1 MDNDTTNPIAGDDRA
16 DAAADATAAADAGV
30 ADSALDTAADNEQ
43 PHDEDRADPNED
55 SEEIEHEGRKY
66 LVPRAL
72 KPLMLMQADYTRKT
86 QEVAEQR
93 RAVQAER
100 QALHQSSQA
109 ELDTYARATTLAGQI
124 AQYQQVDWRAW
135 HESDPFAA
143 AAATSEYNMLRDQH
157 SQALGQLSQ
166 LAGQRTFLAQQDA
179 ARRMEAGRAALAQE
193 IPGWSDDLKARL
205 IGFAAGYGF
214 SRDELDDLEADPR
227 VAKVLHA
234 AFSGSRSVETARK
247 VQNTL
252 AAQQVQPAA
261 SVKAR
266 GAPPSG
272 LDDRLSPD
280 EWMRRRNA
288 QTRRRA

>member
-1 MDNDTTNPIAGDDRA
+1 MDIDTTNPIAGDDMA
-16 DAAADATAAADAGV
+16 DAQAAATVHDDAGV
-30 ADSALDTAADNEQ
+30 AAAQAVDNEQ
-43 PHDEDRADPNED
+43 AQGDDLADSEEDG
-55 SEEIEHEGRKY
+55 EEIEHEGRKY
-66 LVPRAL
+66 RLPSAL
-72 KPLMLMQADYTRKT
+72 KPLLLMQADYTRKT

-100 QALHQSSQA
+100 QALHQTSQA
-109 ELDTYARATTLAGQI
+109 ELDTYARATTLAGQL

-135 HESDPFAA
+135 HDSDPFAA
-143 AAATSEYNMLRDQH
+143 SAATSEYNMLRDQH

-166 LAGQRTFLAQQDA
+166 LHGQRTFLAQQDI
-179 ARRMEAGRAALAQE
+179 ARRMESGRAALAKE

-227 VAKVLHA
+227 VARVLHA
-234 AFSGSRSVETARK
+234 AFSGSKNVETARK

-272 LDDRLSPD
+272 LDDRLSAD

-288 QTRRRA
+288 LARRRG

>member
-1 MDNDTTNPIAGDDRA
+1 MSEDSTTNPVAGEDNVSATLPDTQEVDRQADDGQAPDDEGDPSA
-16 DAAADATAAADAGV
+16 D
-30 ADSALDTAADNEQ
+30 
-43 PHDEDRADPNED
+43 ED

-66 LVPRAL
+66 RVPSAL
-72 KPLMLMQADYTRKT
+72 KPLLLMQADYTRKT

-100 QALHQSSQA
+100 QALHQTSQA
-109 ELDTYARATTLAGQI
+109 ELDAYARATTLAGQL
-124 AQYQQVDWRAW
+124 AQYEQVDWRAW

-143 AAATSEYNMLRDQH
+143 SAATSEYNMLDRAH
-157 SQALGQLSQ
+157 KQALARLSQ
-166 LAGQRTFLAQQDA
+166 LGGQRNFQAQQET
-179 ARRMEAGRAALAQE
+179 ARRMEEGRIALAKDV
-193 IPGWSDDLKARL
+193 PGWSDDLKARL

-234 AFSGSRSVETARK
+234 AFNGSRSAETARK
-247 VQNTL
+247 VHDL
-252 AAQQVQPAA
+252 VAAQQVQPAA

-266 GAPPSG
+266 GAPPAG

-280 EWMRRRNA
+280 EWVRRRNA
-288 QTRRRA
+288 QLRKARG

>member
-1 MDNDTTNPIAGDDRA
+1 MTQESATNPTEGEDNVPAILP
-16 DAAADATAAADAGV
+16 DAQEVEPQAV
-30 ADSALDTAADNEQ
+30 DNESGSGGAEGDG
-43 PHDEDRADPNED
+43 PEESD
-55 SEEIEHEGRKY
+55 EIEHDGRKY
-66 LVPRAL
+66 LLPKAL
-72 KPLMLMQADYTRKT
+72 KPLLLMQADYTRKT

-93 RAVQAER
+93 RAVMAER
-100 QALHQSSQA
+100 QALHQTSQA
-109 ELDTYARATTLAGQI
+109 ELDAYARATTLGQQL

-135 HESDPFAA
+135 HDSDPFAA
-143 AAATSEYNMLRDQH
+143 SAATSEYNMLRDQH
-157 SQALGQLSQ
+157 SQAIGQLSQ
-166 LAGQRTFLAQQDA
+166 LHGQRTFLAQQDN

-193 IPGWSDDLKARL
+193 IPGWSEDLKARL

-234 AFSGSRSVETARK
+234 AFSGSRNAETARK

-266 GAPPSG
+266 GAPPAG
-272 LDDRLSPD
+272 LDDRLSAD

-288 QTRRRA
+288 QTRKRA

>member
-1 MDNDTTNPIAGDDRA
+1 MSEDSTTNPVAGEDNVSATLPDTQEVETEGEDTGALADDGEA
-16 DAAADATAAADAGV
+16 V
-30 ADSALDTAADNEQ
+30 
-43 PHDEDRADPNED
+43 DEADPASEG

-66 LVPRAL
+66 LVPKAL
-72 KPLMLMQADYTRKT
+72 KPLLLMQADYTRKT

-93 RAVQAER
+93 RAVMAER
-100 QALHQSSQA
+100 QALHQTSQA
-109 ELDTYARATTLAGQI
+109 ELDAYAHATTLAGRL

-143 AAATSEYNMLRDQH
+143 AAATSDYQMLRDQH
-157 SQALGQLSQ
+157 QAALGRLSQ
-166 LAGQRTFLAQQDA
+166 LHGQRNFLAQQDT
-179 ARRMEAGRAALAQE
+179 ARRMEEGRAALAKE
-193 IPGWSDDLKARL
+193 IPGWSEDLKARL

-234 AFSGSRSVETARK
+234 AFTGSTTAETARK
-247 VQNTL
+247 VHNL
-252 AAQQVQPAA
+252 VAAQQVQPAA

-266 GAPPSG
+266 GAPPAG
-272 LDDRLSPD
+272 LDDRLSAD

-288 QTRRRA
+288 QTRKSRA

>member
-1 MDNDTTNPIAGDDRA
+1 MTEEGATNPVEGEDNAN
-16 DAAADATAAADAGV
+16 ATLPDTQEV
-30 ADSALDTAADNEQ
+30 ESEVQDEQALD
-43 PHDEDRADPNED
+43 EDGNPADPAED

-72 KPLMLMQADYTRKT
+72 KPLLLMQADYTRKT

-93 RAVQAER
+93 RAVMAER
-100 QALHQSSQA
+100 QALHQTSQA
-109 ELDTYARATTLAGQI
+109 ELDAYAHATSLAGRL
-124 AQYQQVDWRAW
+124 AQFQQVDWRAW

-143 AAATSEYNMLRDQH
+143 AAATSDYQMLRDQH
-157 SQALGQLSQ
+157 QAALGQLSQ
-166 LAGQRTFLAQQDA
+166 LHGQRTFLAQQET
-179 ARRMEAGRAALAQE
+179 ARRMEEGRAALAKE
-193 IPGWSDDLKARL
+193 IPGWSEDLKARL

-234 AFSGSRSVETARK
+234 AFNGSRSAETARK
-247 VQNTL
+247 VHDL
-252 AAQQVQPAA
+252 VAAQQVQPAA

-266 GAPPSG
+266 GAPPAG

-280 EWMRRRNA
+280 EWVRRRNA
-288 QTRRRA
+288 QLRKNSGR

>member
-1 MDNDTTNPIAGDDRA
+1 MENDTTNPAEG
-16 DAAADATAAADAGV
+16 
-30 ADSALDTAADNEQ
+30 
-43 PHDEDRADPNED
+43 EDRAEAILPEAQEVEAPEAVDNESAPEGELPEE

-66 LVPRAL
+66 LVPKAL
-72 KPLMLMQADYTRKT
+72 KPLLLMQADYTRKT

-93 RAVQAER
+93 RAVLAER
-100 QALHQSSQA
+100 QALHQTSQA
-109 ELDTYARATTLAGQI
+109 ELDAYAHATTLGQQL
-124 AQYQQVDWRAW
+124 AHYQQVDWRAW
-135 HESDPFAA
+135 HDSDPFAA

-157 SQALGQLSQ
+157 SQALSRLAQLH
-166 LAGQRTFLAQQDA
+166 GQRTFLAQQDT
-179 ARRMEAGRAALAQE
+179 ARRMEQGRAALAKE
-193 IPGWSDDLKARL
+193 IPGWSEDLKARL

-214 SRDELDDLEADPR
+214 SRDELDDLESDPR

-234 AFSGSRSVETARK
+234 AFAGSQSAETRRK
-247 VQNTL
+247 VQNAL

-266 GAPPSG
+266 GAPPAG
-272 LDDRLSPD
+272 LDDRLSAD

>member
-1 MDNDTTNPIAGDDRA
+1 MTEEIATNPVEGEDNVS
-16 DAAADATAAADAGV
+16 AT
-30 ADSALDTAADNEQ
+30 LPDTQEVGTHAVDNESA
-43 PHDEDRADPNED
+43 PVEGEPEEG
-55 SEEIEHEGRKY
+55 EEIEHEGRKY
-66 LVPRAL
+66 LVPKAL
-72 KPLMLMQADYTRKT
+72 KPLLLMQADYTRKT

-93 RAVQAER
+93 RAVLAER
-100 QALHQSSQA
+100 QALQQTSQA
-109 ELDTYARATTLAGQI
+109 ELDTYARATTLAGQL

-135 HESDPFAA
+135 HDSDPFAA
-143 AAATSEYNMLRDQH
+143 SAATSEYNMLRDAHQ
-157 SQALGQLSQ
+157 QALGQLSQ
-166 LAGQRTFLAQQDA
+166 LHGQRTFLAQQDI
-179 ARRMEAGRAALAQE
+179 ARRMEAGRNALAKE

-234 AFSGSRSVETARK
+234 AFSGSSAAETARK
-247 VQNTL
+247 VHNTL

-266 GAPPSG
+266 GAPPGG
-272 LDDRLSPD
+272 LDDRLSAD

-288 QTRRRA
+288 QTRKRA

>member
-1 MDNDTTNPIAGDDRA
+1 MTDETATNPAEG
-16 DAAADATAAADAGV
+16 
-30 ADSALDTAADNEQ
+30 
-43 PHDEDRADPNED
+43 EDRAEAILPEAQEVEAQDARHETSVDNESGAESGPPEE

-72 KPLMLMQADYTRKT
+72 KPLLLMQADYTRKT

-100 QALHQSSQA
+100 QALHQTSQA
-109 ELDTYARATTLAGQI
+109 ELDAYAQATTLAGQL
-124 AQYQQVDWRAW
+124 ARFQQVDWRAW
-135 HESDPFAA
+135 HDSDPFAA
-143 AAATSEYNMLRDQH
+143 AAATSEYQMLRDAHQ
-157 SQALGQLSQ
+157 QALASLSQ
-166 LAGQRTFLAQQDA
+166 LGGQRTFLAQQDI
-179 ARRMEAGRAALAQE
+179 ARRMEAGRAALAKD
-193 IPGWSDDLKARL
+193 IPGWSDALKARL
-205 IGFAAGYGF
+205 IAFAAGYGF

-227 VAKVLHA
+227 VARVLHA
-234 AFSGSRSVETARK
+234 AFSGSSASEAARK
-247 VQNTL
+247 VQNAL

-272 LDDRLSPD
+272 LDDRLSAD

-288 QTRRRA
+288 QARKRA

>member
-1 MDNDTTNPIAGDDRA
+1 MTEEQTTNPVEGEDIAEAILPDTQEVDGDGQD
-16 DAAADATAAADAGV
+16 
-30 ADSALDTAADNEQ
+30 EQ
-43 PHDEDRADPNED
+43 PLDEEDESSADER

-66 LVPRAL
+66 RVPSAL
-72 KPLMLMQADYTRKT
+72 KPLLLMQADYTRKT

-100 QALHQSSQA
+100 QALHQTSQA
-109 ELDTYARATTLAGQI
+109 ELDTYAQATTIAGQL

-143 AAATSEYNMLRDQH
+143 AAATSEYQMLRDAH
-157 SQALGQLSQ
+157 GQALARLSQ
-166 LAGQRTFLAQQDA
+166 LHGQRTLQTQQEI
-179 ARRMEAGRAALAQE
+179 ARRMEEGRAALVKD
-193 IPGWSDDLKARL
+193 IPEWSDDLKARL

-234 AFSGSRSVETARK
+234 AFSGSARSETARK
-247 VQNTL
+247 VHNL
-252 AAQQVQPAA
+252 VAAQQVQPAA

-266 GAPPSG
+266 VAPPGG

-280 EWMRRRNA
+280 EWVRRRNA
-288 QTRRRA
+288 QLRKARG